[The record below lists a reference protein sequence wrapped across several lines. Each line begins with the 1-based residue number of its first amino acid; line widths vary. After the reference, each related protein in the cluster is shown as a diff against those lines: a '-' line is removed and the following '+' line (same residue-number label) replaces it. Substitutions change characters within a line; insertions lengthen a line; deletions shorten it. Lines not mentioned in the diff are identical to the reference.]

1 VTRPVIGLT
10 TYAEEARFGVQDTF
24 AAVLPLSYV
33 HAVHVSGGRA
43 VLVTPD
49 DPDADVLDGLDGIMF
64 TGGSDVDPEL
74 YGEHPHPTT
83 MVKPDMV
90 TAYSELIQKEAIPA
104 YKKAGIPFRWVFANG
119 PVGPGATFVSAQPIR
134 NYADF
139 DQGPVLRA
147 AMGPDIYAKYLARLR
162 PMLLS
167 THGVIQT
174 LVANASIQSFSGKP
188 PAWVIVAT
196 TQLLPGRGA
205 EYASITTNEFLP
217 AFKKAGVTDSWM
229 FAANFGAPVTQRTIV
244 TPIAGWADLDQPGAL
259 ARALG
264 PEAAQ
269 KLNQKRAALTTS
281 TESVVMRYVPEL
293 SYGTPTRPAGTAQ

>member
-1 VTRPVIGLT
+1 MHRRLERSVVLAATVGAIGILSGVVISVQAQGGQQ
-10 TYAEEARFGVQDTF
+10 APPPART
-24 AAVLPLSYV
+24 
-33 HAVHVSGGRA
+33 
-43 VLVTPD
+43 LVT
-49 DPDADVLDGLDGIMF
+49 
-64 TGGSDVDPEL
+64 
-74 YGEHPHPTT
+74 TT

-269 KLNQKRAALTTS
+269 KLNQKRASLTTS